1 MTKRKYAQTNKY
13 KQSVG
18 IFSGCVQKY
27 GGEAKKNGLGAVE
40 KL

>member
-13 KQSVG
+13 QQSVG